1 MKKGKILQPI
11 LFALALVMVF
21 SVLGVTPAYAGVTP
35 KTATASTSG
44 AIIEMIISK

>member
-1 MKKGKILQPI
+1 MSVDERVMNELIGRKIPI
-11 LFALALVMVF
+11 EDF
-21 SVLGVTPAYAGVTP
+21 AGVTP